1 MRMENDRNSHSLLVE
16 VHNDT
21 VILEDSAIVSYKPT
35 HSLTM
40 QSSNCAT
47 RYLPSDLKTYIYTQ
61 THKWNMK
68 VIEDLFITSKL
79 KQQNCPL
86 INT

>member
-1 MRMENDRNSHSLLVE
+1 MENDRNSHSLLVE

-40 QSSNCAT
+40 QSSAT
-47 RYLPSDLKTYIYTQ
+47 RYLPSDLKTYIHTQ
-61 THKWNMK
+61 TYKWNMK
-68 VIEDLFITSKL
+68 VIEDLFITPKL
-79 KQQNCPL
+79 KQQSCPL